1 MVYTHGSIK
10 SRNWINRKVLTEQ
23 AMKGFIFF
31 FYKLSVPVEQ
41 GFYCILFYAYQS
53 RHTMTIDPHISRILM
68 AISLLCLCWVTRKL

>member
-31 FYKLSVPVEQ
+31 FTNSVPVEQ
-41 GFYCILFYAYQS
+41 GFYCILFYVYQS
-53 RHTMTIDPHISRILM
+53 RQTMTIDPHIGRILM
-68 AISLLCLCWVTRKL
+68 AISLLCFCWVTCKL